1 MAQSQAGSTRRE
13 GVLDALRTASAPL
26 SGAQLARR
34 FGVSRQVI
42 VQDVALLR
50 TQGHP
55 IEALH
60 AGYVLKGPA
69 GCVRL
74 VKVRH
79 SEDQIEDEM
88 CTVVDLGGALL
99 DTVVNHRVYGTLSA
113 PLNVRNRRDVAR
125 FIEDMRTGV
134 SSPLSRVTDGYHYH
148 HIEAESEA
156 VLDEIEAALARKG
169 YLARRLPYENDL
181 R

>member
-1 MAQSQAGSTRRE
+1 MAQSQAGKARRE
-13 GVLDALRTASAPL
+13 GVLEALRAARGPL
-26 SGAQLARR
+26 SGAELARR

-50 TQGHP
+50 SQGHR

-60 AGYVLKGPA
+60 AGYVIAGPV

-79 SEDQIEDEM
+79 AEDQIEDEM
-88 CTVVDLGGALL
+88 RTVVDCGGALL
-99 DTVVNHRVYGTLSA
+99 DTEVNHRVYGRLSA
-113 PLNVRNRRDVAR
+113 PLNVRNRRDVER
-125 FIEDMRTGV
+125 FLEDLQAGV
-134 SSPLSRVTDGYHYH
+134 SSPLLRVTDGYHYH

-156 VLDEIEAALARKG
+156 VLDEIEAELARKG
-169 YLARRLPYENDL
+169 YLAKRLPYEKDL
-181 R
+181 K